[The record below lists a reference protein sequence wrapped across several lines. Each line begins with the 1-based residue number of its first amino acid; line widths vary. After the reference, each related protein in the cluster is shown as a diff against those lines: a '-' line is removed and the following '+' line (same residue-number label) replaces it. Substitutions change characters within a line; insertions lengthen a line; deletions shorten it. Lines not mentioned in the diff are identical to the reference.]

1 MSGWG
6 GGYVTDVTYLAQ
18 HYPEQSPHMLA
29 AACVVSGVDPGFTG
43 EAPGLHYL
51 ELGCGRGMNALVV
64 AAGNPRWRVT
74 AIDFTP
80 AAIAEGR
87 RTAAAAGLEN
97 ITFIEADLAGFAET
111 VEARALPE
119 ADFVSMH
126 GVWSWVPV
134 AVRAGIVRLLA
145 AKLRAG
151 GVVHVSYNVLPG
163 LQGALGMQRLIRAAG
178 GALAQRSDRQVLAGR
193 QVVMDL
199 VAAEALH
206 LRTPV
211 VTELLRHLEKA
222 PVEYLA
228 HEFMNATWAPCFQ
241 ADVAEAL
248 ADAKLELV
256 ASAKLPEN
264 FLGLMLAPA
273 QIAVLERF
281 DDPRLRELVK
291 DICVDRALRHDVYV
305 RGPQRLDRAV
315 QDSLLRGMTLALTVL
330 PGNFAYQIEMPAGRA
345 TLGEGFYGP
354 AVAALA
360 FGPRQVG
367 ELMTLPGQTGSSD
380 NPAELV
386 AMLVGTGQAALLPWP
401 DAAPSGGAM
410 RLNAVLARQVVRLD
424 GLNRTTVAASARM
437 GGGLVCRAVE
447 LFLLER
453 IAEAGGGLDPGGWAL
468 ELAPDLP
475 VEDLNVLRGQ
485 LQKVVEDRLPI
496 WRSVGAI

>member
-330 PGNFAYQIEMPAGRA
+330 PGNFAYQIEMPAGRGRGA
-345 TLGEGFYGP
+345 GLRAAPGRRIDDPAGP
-354 AVAALA
+354 DRQQRQPGGAGRHAGRHRAGGVAALA
-360 FGPRQVG
+360 GRGALGRRDAAERGAGAAGGAAGRAEPHHGGG
-367 ELMTLPGQTGSSD
+367 ERADGWRAGVPGGGVV
-380 NPAELV
+380 P
-386 AMLVGTGQAALLPWP
+386 VGTHRRG
-401 DAAPSGGAM
+401 
-410 RLNAVLARQVVRLD
+410 RR
-424 GLNRTTVAASARM
+424 
-437 GGGLVCRAVE
+437 RA
-447 LFLLER
+447 
-453 IAEAGGGLDPGGWAL
+453 GPG
-468 ELAPDLP
+468 
-475 VEDLNVLRGQ
+475 
-485 LQKVVEDRLPI
+485 
-496 WRSVGAI
+496 SVGA